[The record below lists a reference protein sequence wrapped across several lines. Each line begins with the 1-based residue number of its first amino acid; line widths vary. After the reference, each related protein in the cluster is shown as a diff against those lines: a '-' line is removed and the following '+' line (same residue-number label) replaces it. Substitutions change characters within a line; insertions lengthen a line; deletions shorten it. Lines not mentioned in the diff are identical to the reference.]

1 MEHYQRIIMEDLKKD
16 NNGALTKDNNG
27 GLTKDTSG
35 GLTNIIME
43 H

>member
-27 GLTKDTSG
+27 GLTKDTNG